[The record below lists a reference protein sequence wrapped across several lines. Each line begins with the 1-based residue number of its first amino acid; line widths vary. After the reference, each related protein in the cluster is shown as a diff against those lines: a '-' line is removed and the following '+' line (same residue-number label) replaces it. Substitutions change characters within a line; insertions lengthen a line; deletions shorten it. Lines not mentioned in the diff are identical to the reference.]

1 PAAPPPSGPGQPP
14 RQPAPRPVRRRRRG
28 RRTLAV
34 LAVLLVLVL
43 AWPVGLLIWANGK
56 INRVEALS
64 GAADTPGRTYLL
76 AGSDSRADGAL
87 TDATEGE
94 RSDTIMVLHAPE
106 SGAASL
112 ISIPRDTYVEIPG
125 HGGNKIN
132 AAYSLGGP
140 PLLVATVEDLT
151 DLSVD
156 HYVEI
161 GMAGMQDIVDA
172 VGGVELCLDY
182 DVDDWRSKLE
192 WTAGCHE
199 ADGATALAFARMR
212 YADREGDIGRADRQR
227 QLVSAIVDRVN
238 DPGTLINPARHKEL
252 LEAGTGALLVV
263 EDTGIIDLGRMA
275 LAFRSA
281 TGADGVVGAPPITD
295 YNYRPGGI
303 GSAVLLDPDRAPD
316 FFARMRSGDITP
328 DDVH

>member
-1 PAAPPPSGPGQPP
+1 M
-14 RQPAPRPVRRRRRG
+14 V
-28 RRTLAV
+28 V
-34 LAVLLVLVL
+34 VLLVLLV
-43 AWPVGLLIWANGK
+43 AWPVGLLVWANGK

-64 GAADTPGRTYLL
+64 GGADTPGRTYLL
-76 AGSDSRADGAL
+76 AGSDSRADGPL

-94 RSDTIMVLHAPE
+94 RSDTIMVLHAPT

-112 ISIPRDTYVEIPG
+112 ISIPRDTYVDIPG

-132 AAYSLGGP
+132 AAYARGGP
-140 PLLVATVEDLT
+140 PLLVSTVEGLT
-151 DLSVD
+151 GLTID

-161 GMAGMQDIVDA
+161 GMGGMLDIVDA

-182 DVDDWRSKLE
+182 DVDDWRSKLQ

-199 ADGATALAFARMR
+199 VDGETALAFARMR
-212 YADREGDIGRADRQR
+212 YADREGDIGRAARQR
-227 QLVSAIVDRVN
+227 QLVSAIVDRAN
-238 DPGTLINPARHKEL
+238 DPGTLINPGRQVDL
-252 LEAGTGALLVV
+252 LRAGTGALLVDN
-263 EDTGIIDLGRMA
+263 DTGIIDLGRMA

-281 TGADGVVGAPPITD
+281 TGADGVVGAPPIAD

-303 GSAVLLDPDRAPD
+303 GSAVLLDPERAPD
-316 FFARMRSGDITP
+316 FFARMRSGDLTP